1 MDNIWVNVSSV
12 DSCLSNGITNEEIK
26 KKLHKPSE
34 TKLIMKLVEQVRDKY
49 KFKRE
54 MVSEG
59 KVFEHKY
66 QNVTKNVNEVGE
78 LEIK

>member
-1 MDNIWVNVSSV
+1 
-12 DSCLSNGITNEEIK
+12 
-26 KKLHKPSE
+26 
-34 TKLIMKLVEQVRDKY
+34 MKLVEQVRDKY